1 MGDKQFENEIQKS
14 SCIYT
19 SLKKRTKWASKM
31 GQQAKALATEADD
44 PGCPLVST
52 YMLWHSCA
60 RACTHTHRGNKNI
73 IKNFKGKFLIP
84 VTLYSKQNRPNPGA
98 S

>member
-52 YMLWHSCA
+52 YMLWNSCV
-60 RACTHTHRGNKNI
+60 RACTHTQRK
-73 IKNFKGKFLIP
+73 
-84 VTLYSKQNRPNPGA
+84 
-98 S
+98 